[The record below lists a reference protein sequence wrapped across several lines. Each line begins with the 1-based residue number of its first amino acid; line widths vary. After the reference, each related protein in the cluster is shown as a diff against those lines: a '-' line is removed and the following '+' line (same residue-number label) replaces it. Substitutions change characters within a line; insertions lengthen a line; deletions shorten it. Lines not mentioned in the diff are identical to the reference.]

1 MVTKVVDSPNLRHFN
16 NFLSI
21 VVAALALY
29 IILVPY
35 LPDIGWWI
43 GHNTPLKTGN
53 AVVVLQTS
61 DDKKETRPKTD
72 KVLIPSINLDKQLYS
87 GPTQRDLSLGPWLM
101 PRVGAPDKG
110 GNTVIAGHRFTYSGP
125 DVFYH
130 LDKIKTGDKI
140 TIYWQG
146 ERYDWEVTHTKVVPA
161 TEVSVQQN
169 TKDTRLTLITCTP
182 LLTAKDR
189 LIVIAKLTEHIQ

>member
-1 MVTKVVDSPNLRHFN
+1 MSKVLTRFNLRHFN
-16 NFLSI
+16 NLLSI
-21 VVAALALY
+21 VVTILALY

-35 LPDIGWWI
+35 LPNIAWWI
-43 GHNTPLKTGN
+43 GHHTPFSDGSSV
-53 AVVVLQTS
+53 AVPAAS
-61 DDKKETRPKTD
+61 NETKDSRPKEDTI
-72 KVLIPSINLDKQLYS
+72 LIPSIDLNRRLYS
-87 GPTQRDLSLGPWLM
+87 GPTLKDLNFGPWLM
-101 PRVGAPDKG
+101 PKVGSPDKG

-130 LDKIKTGDKI
+130 LDKIKSGDKI
-140 TIYWQG
+140 TVYWHGQ
-146 ERYDWEVTHTKVVPA
+146 RYDWEVTQTKVVPA

-189 LIVIAKLTEHIQ
+189 LIIIAKLTEHTP